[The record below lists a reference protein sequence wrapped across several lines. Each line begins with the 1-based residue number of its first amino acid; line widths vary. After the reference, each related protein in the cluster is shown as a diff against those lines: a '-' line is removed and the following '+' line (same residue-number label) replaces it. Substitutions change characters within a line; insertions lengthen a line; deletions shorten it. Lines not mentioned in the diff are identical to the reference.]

1 MKICFYGAGSKEIKP
16 EYTEE
21 AYKLGEQL
29 VKRGHDLVFGGGE
42 NGMMGAVSKG
52 ALDNGGNVL
61 GIAPSWINEF
71 EPLENKCTS
80 FIYTETMDERKN
92 FFLQN
97 SDAFIIAPGGIG
109 TLDEFFEA
117 ITLKALNQH
126 DKKIVI
132 FNCNHFYDKM
142 NETFLYM
149 ANEGVIKRDINDL
162 FQVRHTVEEVLD
174 YLESEED

>member
-16 EYTEE
+16 EYTKE
-21 AYKLGEQL
+21 AYKLGEEL

-92 FFLQN
+92 W
-97 SDAFIIAPGGIG
+97 GIG

-132 FNCNHFYDKM
+132 FNCNHFFDKI
-142 NETFLYM
+142 NETFLHM

>member
-1 MKICFYGAGSKEIKP
+1 
-16 EYTEE
+16 
-21 AYKLGEQL
+21 
-29 VKRGHDLVFGGGE
+29 
-42 NGMMGAVSKG
+42 MMGAVSKG

-92 FFLQN
+92 YFLQN

-132 FNCNHFYDKM
+132 FNCNHFFDKI
-142 NETFLYM
+142 NETFLHM

>member
-1 MKICFYGAGSKEIKP
+1 MYMKICFYGAASKEIKS

-21 AYKLGEQL
+21 AYKLGEEL
-29 VKRGHDLVFGGGE
+29 VKRGHELVFGGGE

-52 ALDNGGNVL
+52 ALDNDGSVL
-61 GIAPSWINEF
+61 GIAPSWIDEF
-71 EPLENKCTS
+71 DTLENNCTS

-92 FFLQN
+92 FFLMN

-132 FNCNHFYDKM
+132 FIWQKKVLLKGTSM
-142 NETFLYM
+142 IFLKLKLLLKEYWIIWK
-149 ANEGVIKRDINDL
+149 VKKIN
-162 FQVRHTVEEVLD
+162 QII
-174 YLESEED
+174 